1 MSSAHTLLWEDYGEN
16 HSPENSQF
24 VSRIIVVMQ
33 L

>member
-16 HSPENSQF
+16 LSTENSQF